1 MLNTS
6 HKPSRGNKDKVAT
19 IKKEAV
25 TLKEQVK
32 RNLIDNATDQNQ
44 ESTIVEFASAFDFT
58 RKVDK
63 DSRLKHIKNLFNV
76 YGREA
81 KNVISDAKFKG
92 DLNDFNITIRY
103 QRKIKCT
110 EEELLSEFK
119 SLWPTLSKVWLQIKD
134 TKPQSDRIKRFWTMI
149 VEEHAIEYPNLADL
163 IILLLSISPG
173 TGPVERSF
181 SQLAKICYKDR
192 NSMAEDTI
200 ENLFLLAAMKVDEDD
215 DQFISHARK
224 VMQM

>member
-6 HKPSRGNKDKVAT
+6 HRPSRGNKDKVAT
-19 IKKEAV
+19 IKQEAASM
-25 TLKEQVK
+25 KDKVK
-32 RNLIDNATDQNQ
+32 RNLIDNATDQKQ
-44 ESTIVEFASAFDFT
+44 ESTIVEFASALDFT
-58 RKVDK
+58 RKIDK
-63 DSRLKHIKNLFNV
+63 ATRLKHIKNLFNV
-76 YGREA
+76 YGRES
-81 KNVISDAKFKG
+81 KHEISDAKFKG
-92 DLNDFNITIRY
+92 DLDDFNITITY

-110 EEELLSEFK
+110 EEELLNEFK

-134 TKPQSDRIKRFWTMI
+134 TKPQPNRIKRFWTKI

-200 ENLFLLAAMKVDEDD
+200 EHLFLLAVMKVDEDD

-224 VMQM
+224 VMQK